1 MTHIDYGLSVLAT
14 PHRARPHSRRARW
27 STWPRC
33 SRALGDEGLLAGY
46 EVHERFYEIG
56 SPSGIDD
63 LERLLSTADS
73 IRSGAPRT

>member
-1 MTHIDYGLSVLAT
+1 MLDRIPPDTVVDLAEMLG
-14 PHRARPHSRRARW
+14 
-27 STWPRC
+27 
-33 SRALGDEGLLAGY
+33 ALGDEDLLAGY

-63 LERLLSTADS
+63 LEHLLSTADS